1 MLLEHKVNCVRCHS
15 VIPAGS
21 DVPMSIV
28 CGYKHYLCSLCS
40 LSSSDGLSS
49 SYSSEPPAGSPSI
62 FENDREHSQQ
72 DFDVC
77 KVLGIIPIL

>member
-1 MLLEHKVNCVRCHS
+1 MLIDHKVNCVRCHS

-21 DVPMSIV
+21 DVPVSIV
-28 CGYKHYLCSLCS
+28 CGMKHYLCHSCS
-40 LSSSDGLSS
+40 FSSSDGLRT
-49 SYSSEPPAGSPSI
+49 SYSTEPITRSPSLLQ
-62 FENDREHSQQ
+62 NDIEYVRQ